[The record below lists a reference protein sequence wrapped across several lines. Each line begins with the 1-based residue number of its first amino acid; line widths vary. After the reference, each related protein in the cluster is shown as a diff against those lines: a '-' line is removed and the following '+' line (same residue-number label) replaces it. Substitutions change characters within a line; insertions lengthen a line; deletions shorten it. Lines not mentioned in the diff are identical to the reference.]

1 MNIITNVN
9 IKDIGTPTVY
19 IVWRN
24 YATITM
30 NYNKDGL
37 VVYKSY

>member
-9 IKDIGTPTVY
+9 VKDIGTPTVY
-19 IVWRN
+19 VIWRN

-37 VVYKSY
+37 TVYKYY